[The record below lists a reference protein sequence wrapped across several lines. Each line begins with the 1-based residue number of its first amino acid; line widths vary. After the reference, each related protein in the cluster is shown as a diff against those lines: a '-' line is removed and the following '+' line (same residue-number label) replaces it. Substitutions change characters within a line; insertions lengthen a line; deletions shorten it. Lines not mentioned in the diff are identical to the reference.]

1 MAKLK
6 KRPEYLRQLIDFRDK
21 AFIKVITGIRRSG
34 KSSLLLLFQEH
45 LLASGVSPSQIIMI
59 NFESIKFDHIKNY
72 KDLYKYI
79 AEKIKA
85 QENDEA
91 INKSGPSYLLLDE
104 LQLVDSWE
112 RAINSLMIDFK
123 TDIYITGSN
132 AYLLSS
138 ELSTLLSG
146 RYVEIKMLPLSFKEY
161 LDFREISAATTP
173 HADLNDFFNDYMR
186 YGGLPSLVQLLDNPS
201 TISPFLEGVYN
212 TVLMKD
218 VVQRNNV
225 RDPALLEN
233 LFAFLASN
241 IGSILST
248 NKVSNYLTSNGRKT
262 TSETIDNYLRM
273 LEKAFIIYKAR
284 RFDIRGKQYLK
295 TLEKYYLADMGIRNQ
310 LTSFKDFDYGHLL
323 ENVVFLELLRRGYEV
338 SIGKIGDWEI
348 DFFARKEGRIEYY
361 QVSATIMDE
370 KTRERELRPLL
381 AVADNYPKYILTM
394 DHTPADDHQGIKIV
408 NIINFLLTSGDAT
421 FCPDKRDGTA

>member
-1 MAKLK
+1 MAILK
-6 KRPEYLRQLIDFRDK
+6 KRPEYLSQLIDFRDK
-21 AFIKVITGIRRSG
+21 PFIKVITGIRRSG
-34 KSSLLLLFQEH
+34 KSSLLLLLEEH
-45 LLASGVSPSQIIMI
+45 LLASGVGPSQIIRI
-59 NFESIKFDHIKNY
+59 NFESLKHDHIKNY

-79 AEKIKA
+79 AEKISS
-85 QENDEA
+85 QDSNEA
-91 INKSGPSYLLLDE
+91 TKQTGPAYLLLDE

-112 RAINSLMIDFK
+112 KAVNSLMIDFK

-161 LDFREISAATTP
+161 LDFRDVPASTMP
-173 HADLNDFFNDYMR
+173 HSDLEEFFNDYMR
-186 YGGLPSLVQLLDNPS
+186 YGGLPSIVQLLDTPS
-201 TISPFLEGVYN
+201 TVAPFLEGVYN

-241 IGSILST
+241 VGSILST
-248 NKVSNYLTSNGRKT
+248 NKVSNFLTSSGRKT
-262 TSETIDNYLRM
+262 TSDTIDNYLRM

-284 RFDIRGKQYLK
+284 RFDIKGKQYLK
-295 TLEKYYLADMGIRNQ
+295 TLEKYYLADTGIRNQ
-310 LTSFKDFDYGHLL
+310 LTSFKNLDYGHLL
-323 ENVVFLELLRRGYEV
+323 ENIIYLELLRRGYEV
-338 SIGKIGDWEI
+338 SIGKIGEWEI
-348 DFFARKEGRIEYY
+348 DFFARKEGVLEYY
-361 QVSATIMDE
+361 QVSATLMDQ

-381 AVADNYPKYILTM
+381 AIADNYSKHVLTM
-394 DHTPADDHQGIKIV
+394 DKTPADDYQGIKIV
-408 NIINFLLTSGDAT
+408 NIIDFLLD
-421 FCPDKRDGTA
+421 